1 MVGRLLAFWEDLV
14 LGCFR
19 GEMLALGRVISGF
32 NDLGIVGVHASFQ
45 GQTVY

>member
-1 MVGRLLAFWEDLV
+1 MDGWKITYLLGRPS
-14 LGCFR
+14 FR

-45 GQTVY
+45 GYTVY